1 MSHLLKPYKIDK
13 KKLTNLID
21 ELCKEY
27 RVIAPVRD
35 GKKILFEEVKSG
47 KDAMLGRE
55 ALLHFNN
62 SQKSPKELFF
72 PQCDCLFSYEGK
84 GSDLKLKEPEDANRK
99 TVIFGMRPCD
109 ARSVEMLDKIF
120 LQEGR
125 EDPNYKRR
133 RDNTII
139 WSIGCTKPCA
149 TCFCTSMN
157 GGPFSVEG
165 ADAIFTDIGESF
177 VVEAH
182 TIKGKN
188 LLGEYLSV
196 EADDE
201 SVKKAAE
208 IRLKA
213 VDLITSRVNAKHAS
227 EKDMLELFK
236 SPIWDTAHEKCI
248 GCCVCTFF
256 CPTCSCFDVV
266 DEKTADGGDR
276 IRIWDPCTFP
286 LYTKQASG
294 FNPRPTGKERIRQ
307 RMLHKIKYTTSSYGE
322 MSCVGCGRCVLNCPV
337 NLDIRQVIN
346 TLAGGTETNSNL
358 QETKPK

>member
-1 MSHLLKPYKIDK
+1 MSHLLKPYRVDK
-13 KKLTNLID
+13 KKLADLID

-35 GKKILFEEVKSG
+35 GKKVLFEEIKSG
-47 KDAMLGRE
+47 KDALLGRE

-72 PQCDCLFSYEGK
+72 PQCDCLFSYEGM
-84 GSDLKLKEPEDANRK
+84 GSDLKLKEPPGDGKK

-109 ARSVEMLDKIF
+109 ARSVEMLDRVF

-125 EDPNYKRR
+125 EDPNYERR
-133 RDNTII
+133 RDSTII
-139 WSIGCTKPCA
+139 LAIGCTKPGA

-165 ADAIFTDIGESF
+165 DDALITDIGDAF
-177 VVEAH
+177 VIEAH
-182 TIKGKN
+182 TMKGKE
-188 LLGEYLSV
+188 LLGEHLSV

-201 SVKKAAE
+201 ALRKSAEVK
-208 IRLKA
+208 LTA
-213 VDLITSRVNAKHAS
+213 VDLIKSRVNAKRAS
-227 EKDMLELFK
+227 DKNILELFK
-236 SPIWDTAHEKCI
+236 SPVWDTVHEKCL
-248 GCCVCTFF
+248 GCGVCTFF

-266 DEKTADGGDR
+266 DEKTATGGDR
-276 IRIWDPCTFP
+276 LRIWDPCTFP

-294 FNPRPTGKERIRQ
+294 FNPRATGKERIRQ
-307 RMLHKIKYTTSSYGE
+307 RMMHKIKYTAEGYGE

-346 TLAGGTETNSNL
+346 TLAGGSGA
-358 QETKPK
+358 